1 MYVFIYKYIKKDK
14 YVQVEWV
21 FFFLYIHVVVMLM
34 FVRNAEYKV
43 NHQDH

>member
-14 YVQVEWV
+14 YVQVEC
-21 FFFLYIHVVVMLM
+21 FFFIHVVVMLM